1 MSPAKPK
8 DDKPQKPP
16 KPPRTKKELRKLYL
30 RTLYGFV
37 FFVTIGMYYLLQPIQ
52 ATIHYGIC
60 RTFVELQLRFPQ
72 TLFVS
77 SLEVYERTWRM
88 YYTYTGSSGE
98 QRSSMIEC
106 KFTTNPKTGYPWLES
121 IQIDRVPV
129 DKTRLREFNRLI
141 PVVVAANPDL
151 THPGILDDKDLIDL
165 KVDWQYHDW
174 ETQ

>member
-1 MSPAKPK
+1 MTSAKQKDQPA
-8 DDKPQKPP
+8 KPP
-16 KPPRTKKELRKLYL
+16 KPKKTKKEMRKLYL
-30 RTLYGFV
+30 RFLYGFV
-37 FFVTIGMYYLLQPIQ
+37 FFITAGIAYLLQPLQ

-98 QRSSMIEC
+98 QRASMIEC
-106 KFTTNPKTGYPWLES
+106 RFTTNPKTGYPWLES
-121 IQIDRVPV
+121 IQIDRVPIAK
-129 DKTRLREFNRLI
+129 DKVLQFNRLI
-141 PVVVAANPDL
+141 PVVAAAKPEL
-151 THPGILDDKDLIDL
+151 TDPGTLDNKDLIDL

-174 ETQ
+174 EAHQ